1 MWWRKLWLT
10 SMILIGWFFLFIYQI
25 SLGHKLIH
33 VVSFL
38 YYFLLVIHLTFCR
51 AYYIF
56 RMFTNFVKVR
66 SKSLV
71 LRIWKGKKSR
81 IIVSIASKTHWCRH
95 WDWLTIGA
103 WLLVIVDRNNI
114 KFFIAVLHF
123 WHLLCDQGRIL
134 LEVFVSTLIAGQ
146 IFIINLRCRRSLFN
160 TSIDIDSR

>member
-1 MWWRKLWLT
+1 
-10 SMILIGWFFLFIYQI
+10 MILIGWFFLFIYQI

-71 LRIWKGKKSR
+71 FENMKRQKVQNYCFDCIQN
-81 IIVSIASKTHWCRH
+81 T
-95 WDWLTIGA
+95 
-103 WLLVIVDRNNI
+103 LV
-114 KFFIAVLHF
+114 
-123 WHLLCDQGRIL
+123 
-134 LEVFVSTLIAGQ
+134 
-146 IFIINLRCRRSLFN
+146 
-160 TSIDIDSR
+160 